1 MERGFARDT
10 GLKSRPWYRTL
21 IYASDVDNGYSSM
34 VFPGVNEA
42 IRYGTQAET
51 AAEIDDLVQRFG
63 RAAAALDTARAAL
76 SGT

>member
-1 MERGFARDT
+1 
-10 GLKSRPWYRTL
+10 
-21 IYASDVDNGYSSM
+21 
-34 VFPGVNEA
+34 VNEA